1 LSYHPICN
9 AHKVYQTTYKKTIKI
24 RYNNPMQI
32 IKVNNNTPDIIN
44 KAIKILNNGGTIIYP
59 TETCYGIGVDAT
71 NTQALKKLLTYKKF
85 RGSKPISVAMSDKQM
100 ASKYV
105 EINEMGENIYNNYLP
120 GPITVISISK
130 GILPPPVVS
139 QQGTIGVRIPDYQL
153 LLDLIKEYG
162 KPITATSAN
171 MSYKPAPYSID
182 KLIQNLPKK
191 SLDMID
197 LIIDAGELPQ
207 NPPSTVLDT
216 TLNTLSILREGKLK
230 FEEAII
236 KNRKL
241 LTKITDTPE
250 QTTQLGYQFS
260 KEYIDSNKPLVV
272 ALSGEL
278 GAGKTQFTKGIG
290 RQLGVKE
297 IVNSPTY
304 TIINE
309 YKYNDKTLAH
319 MDTWRLMDDELERS
333 GLIEHLEARNI
344 VVIEWADKFYQEI
357 QALCDNMN
365 IPIYNIKFN
374 YISLEKREITIYEG

>member
-1 LSYHPICN
+1 M
-9 AHKVYQTTYKKTIKI
+9 KT
-24 RYNNPMQI
+24 
-32 IKVNNNTPDIIN
+32 NNNKKEIIQ
-44 KAIKILNNGGTIIYP
+44 KAIKVLNDAGVIIYP

-71 NTQALKKLLTYKKF
+71 NENALKKLLTYKKF
-85 RGSKPISVAMSDKQM
+85 RGSKPISIAVSDKEM
-100 ASKYV
+100 ANKYV
-105 EINEMGENIYNNYLP
+105 EINEMAENIYKNYLP
-120 GPITVISISK
+120 GPITVVSMSK
-130 GILPPPVVS
+130 GILNPPVVS
-139 QQGTIGVRIPDYQL
+139 QQGTVGVRIPDYPFMLEL
-153 LLDLIKEYG
+153 LKAYG

-171 MSYKPAPYSID
+171 MSYRSAPYDID
-182 KLIQNLPKK
+182 KLLEQLPKK
-191 SLDMID
+191 SLNMID
-197 LIIDAGELPQ
+197 LIIDAGELPK

-236 KNRKL
+236 KSQKL
-241 LTKITDTPE
+241 LTKVTNTPE
-250 QTTQLGYQFS
+250 ETTDLGYEFS
-260 KEYIDSNKPLVV
+260 KKYIDPKKPIVV

-290 RQLGVKE
+290 KQLGVKE
-297 IVNSPTY
+297 IVTSPTY

-309 YKYNDKTLAH
+309 YEYGNSKTLAH

-333 GLIEHLEARNI
+333 GLLEHLENKDI

-357 QALCDNMN
+357 SALCDNMN

>member
-1 LSYHPICN
+1 
-9 AHKVYQTTYKKTIKI
+9 
-24 RYNNPMQI
+24 MQI

-319 MDTWRLMDDELERS
+319 MDTWRLMDDELER
-333 GLIEHLEARNI
+333 
-344 VVIEWADKFYQEI
+344 
-357 QALCDNMN
+357 
-365 IPIYNIKFN
+365 
-374 YISLEKREITIYEG
+374 